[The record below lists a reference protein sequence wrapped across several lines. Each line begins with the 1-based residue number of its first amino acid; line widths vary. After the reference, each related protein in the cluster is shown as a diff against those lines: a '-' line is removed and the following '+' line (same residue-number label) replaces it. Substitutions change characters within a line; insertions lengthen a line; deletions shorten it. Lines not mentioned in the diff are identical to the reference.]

1 MAYCPH
7 CNVRYDETNETQ
19 PCCHCCGH
27 PISCGCSGGHSYSPS
42 SPSVPPSVIDDVTG
56 DDQDSDEKQTS
67 KEGQTSDE
75 EAGSGDDSGEETFSP
90 GDDLPF

>member
-19 PCCHCCGH
+19 PCCYSCGH
-27 PISCGCSGGHSYSPS
+27 PISCGCGGGHSHSPP
-42 SPSVPPSVIDDVTG
+42 SPSVPPSVINDVT
-56 DDQDSDEKQTS
+56 DDDATDDD
-67 KEGQTSDE
+67 GQSSNE
-75 EAGSGDDSGEETFSP
+75 SSAGDDSEEETFSP